1 MTSTI
6 QTKNAANPHC
16 FGYTTIV
23 SWLVSNKGAFP
34 SHLLSKPILSSLG
47 SGIPGPPSSIPHCRW
62 LSVMIIGSKKQ
73 FVLCIIFNEIFASL
87 LQESFSNVK
96 TWLQEIDRYA
106 STNVSRLLV
115 GNKCDLT
122 NKKVVDFTTAKV
134 CPSVFH
140 MFLTSCVIS
149 CIYVHVHVCICYC
162 YYVQYTIY
170 VCTMY

>member
-1 MTSTI
+1 M
-6 QTKNAANPHC
+6 
-16 FGYTTIV
+16 
-23 SWLVSNKGAFP
+23 L
-34 SHLLSKPILSSLG
+34 
-47 SGIPGPPSSIPHCRW
+47 
-62 LSVMIIGSKKQ
+62 IGSKKQ
-73 FVLCIIFNEIFASL
+73 FVLFIIFNEIFASL

-140 MFLTSCVIS
+140 VHVSYLVFMYM
-149 CIYVHVHVCICYC
+149 YVHVFATVLLCPVHNIC
-162 YYVQYTIY
+162 
-170 VCTMY
+170 MY